1 VHAVTSNG
9 RAERAWRVKDDN
21 SMEPGAWSVE
31 PVRGKAKGTARI
43 FSNRR
48 QQAAFAFALANDY
61 GVTKGRGAGLFLGQT
76 KEIVKL

>member
-1 VHAVTSNG
+1 MELG
-9 RAERAWRVKDDN
+9 AW
-21 SMEPGAWSVE
+21 SMEPS
-31 PVRGKAKGTARI
+31 RGKPMGTAWI

>member
-1 VHAVTSNG
+1 
-9 RAERAWRVKDDN
+9 
-21 SMEPGAWSVE
+21 ME
-31 PVRGKAKGTARI
+31 PVRGKAKGTAWI

-48 QQAAFAFALANDY
+48 QQAAFAFSLANDY